1 MGFQNMPI
9 QAKKSFSRM
18 GFALLAIA
26 GVTIIL
32 QIALMALL
40 KPEGWL
46 MWLSTFA
53 PLYLA
58 GVPVGLLIINKLPVS
73 PRESIDL
80 GAKNF
85 FLLMLMCFPMMYV
98 GNIVGTLLS
107 LLLSGGSSQNA
118 LETFAFDSNSLLK
131 ILFLV
136 VLAPVIEEF
145 LFRKQIIDRCV
156 QYGEK
161 TAILFSALTFGL
173 FHMNL
178 YQFFYAFGL
187 GLVFGYVYVRTRR
200 VRYSIIMHMIVNF
213 MGSVIAPALIS
224 FVGEDAFNQLSSGQM
239 EMDALMGL
247 LPKLAGFALYLFALF
262 ALSVAGLIV
271 LITYAPRLVFARTV
285 EEIPKVYRF
294 NTVYG
299 NPGVILFTLLCI
311 IVCILTLIQGI
322 VN

>member
-1 MGFQNMPI
+1 MDFQSMPI
-9 QAKKSFSRM
+9 PAKKSFSRM
-18 GFALLAIA
+18 GFALLAVA
-26 GVTIIL
+26 GATIIL

-107 LLLSGGSSQNA
+107 LLLSGGTAENGI
-118 LETFAFDSNSLLK
+118 EIFAFDNSPLK

-200 VRYSIIMHMIVNF
+200 VRYSIIMHMVVNF
-213 MGSVIAPALIS
+213 MGSVIAPFLLSLVGSDTLSMLDSGLMEIQDILEILPR
-224 FVGEDAFNQLSSGQM
+224 FV
-239 EMDALMGL
+239 
-247 LPKLAGFALYLFALF
+247 GFALYLFALF
-262 ALSVAGLIV
+262 VLSVAGLIV
-271 LITYAPRLVFARTV
+271 LITYAPRLVFARTE
-285 EEIPKVYRF
+285 EEIPKAYRF
-294 NTVYG
+294 DTVYG

-322 VN
+322 MS